1 MLINHLVISGGG
13 PRGLVAYGALQ
24 ELNRAGVWDIKN
36 IKSIWASS
44 FGAII
49 AVVLC
54 LGYSWDDLDDYI
66 VKRPWQDSV
75 KISLREYL
83 DVISTKGIATSGF
96 CEIAFKPLLEAKDV
110 PLDITLSDFQTWCGV
125 TLNFFGTNIN
135 TSPPSSI
142 LVSEETVPSV
152 KLLEALTISTAVPI
166 LFPPVFINGMC
177 LIDGGLIN
185 NFPVEACLSSPGVEK
200 DNVLGVQM
208 IFEVNDDKCIAIDPE
223 CDVFSFLSKMLGG
236 LISSLALLTRP
247 RGVLKYEIECVE
259 DGSTGLAE
267 WEHILNDPESRK
279 ALITKGRAYAQ
290 KISEKWQTGETE

>member
-13 PRGLVAYGALQ
+13 PKGLVAYGALQ
-24 ELNRAGVWDIKN
+24 QLNKSGVWDIKN

-49 AVVLC
+49 GVVLC

-75 KISLREYL
+75 KVSLREYL
-83 DVISTKGIATSGF
+83 DVISTKGIITNEF
-96 CEIAFKPLLEAKDV
+96 CEIAFKPLLEAKDI
-110 PLDITLSDFQTWCGV
+110 PIDISLRDFQKWCGI

-135 TSPPSSI
+135 TSPPASVLI
-142 LVSEETVPSV
+142 SEETIPNV

-166 LFPPVFINGMC
+166 LIPPVFTNDMC

-185 NFPVEACLSSPGVEK
+185 NFPVEACLSSPGVKK

-208 IFEVNDDKCIAIDPE
+208 IFEVNDDKSIAIDPE

-247 RGVLKYEIECVE
+247 RGMLKYEVECIE

-267 WEHILNDPESRK
+267 WEHILNDHESRK
-279 ALITKGRAYAQ
+279 SLITRGMTCAER
-290 KISEKWQTGETE
+290 ISEKWQIGETE